1 MINTLMVDDCL
12 LGTSCRGAL
21 WCVVYGKVRFLADV
35 ISERAYFWS
44 RLIPAALLDRDLSRF
59 RFRWPISIWYLVRG
73 VSHLRIWSPVG
84 WGPIACRR
92 SGGSTSAC
100 GRSSY
105 RSCARVRR
113 EVVRPDPPPTPW
125 LRPTVHARFSPW
137 INTGHTHII
146 CLCDLE
152 TVREHGVAVV
162 YLCTPELH
170 A

>member
-1 MINTLMVDDCL
+1 MVDCSQWNML
-12 LGTSCRGAL
+12 RPL
-21 WCVVYGKVRFLADV
+21 WCLSRRKARFLADV
-35 ISERAYFWS
+35 IFERAYFWS
-44 RLIPAALLDRDLSRF
+44 RLIWNFIRSVSVPILIPMTYFDRGLRV
-59 RFRWPISIWYLVRG
+59 WYG
-73 VSHLRIWSPVG
+73 ASHLRIWSPVG

-92 SGGSTSAC
+92 SGGNTSAC

-113 EVVRPDPPPTPW
+113 KVVRPDPPPTPW

-152 TVREHGVAVV
+152 TVREHGVAEV
-162 YLCTPELH
+162 YLRKPELH